1 MTLPT
6 PILPPRLSGQ
16 STVVRLTAERLA
28 QAGLSPEPLLREAGL
43 VDVATADLDLPGAE
57 GQAAFLNLAA
67 EMLQD
72 PSFGLHLGQ
81 DYDLRKLGLLFYLM
95 GSSET
100 VGEAL
105 SCFERFSSLDDP
117 SIYGSYRISDIAVTV
132 AVGSAETGRCLDRHL
147 AEFWLV
153 SIARLVR
160 ELAVG
165 DAVPIGVSVSQP
177 QRDTAEVTQG
187 AFAAPVAFA
196 ASEDRIDFEVR
207 LADIRLPTAEPY
219 LHAYLLP
226 HFERSVEA
234 MRWEPAVVW
243 ARVKKAM
250 APRLPHRDD
259 GQHRQGS
266 RDEYAHPVA
275 PAAGRAEDLQRDLGR
290 TAGGTRY
297 PLHQDQG
304 APDLGDRLA
313 PGLPGGERHRRGLSP
328 MDRHA
333 AEPSQAQPGRRIG
346 SVGSA
351 GLSRADGYPTRR
363 EATLTTGAGPCG
375 RPAPVRPGPAR
386 PPACSPRHRESS

>member
-16 STVVRLTAERLA
+16 STVVRLTVERLA

-43 VDVATADLDLPGAE
+43 ADVATADLDLPGAE
-57 GQAAFLNLAA
+57 DQAAFLNLAA

-132 AVGSAETGRCLDRHL
+132 AVGSAEAGRCLDRHL

-153 SIARLVR
+153 SIARLVT
-160 ELAVG
+160 ELAAG

-207 LADIRLPTAEPY
+207 LADIRLPSAEPY
-219 LHAYLLP
+219 LHASLLP
-226 HFERSVEA
+226 HFERAVEA

-250 APRLPHRDD
+250 APRLPHRTVTL
-259 GQHRQGS
+259 
-266 RDEYAHPVA
+266 ANIA
-275 PAAGRAEDLQRDLGR
+275 RDLGMSTR
-290 TAGGTRY
+290 TLSRRLRDERKTFSGILDELRAELAIHYIRIRGLPISEIAWHLGYREASAIVAAFRRWTGMPPSQVRRSQAGGS
-297 PLHQDQG
+297 
-304 APDLGDRLA
+304 APSDPPSYR
-313 PGLPGGERHRRGLSP
+313 EP
-328 MDRHA
+328 MDA
-333 AEPSQAQPGRRIG
+333 
-346 SVGSA
+346 
-351 GLSRADGYPTRR
+351 
-363 EATLTTGAGPCG
+363 
-375 RPAPVRPGPAR
+375 RPGAKQR
-386 PPACSPRHRESS
+386 